1 MATSPAEFIEAA
13 EQSGLIIE
21 LGERIIELACIAK
34 QELEA
39 HLGYTVKLS
48 INCSAHEL
56 VDSNRYIN
64 HLTTL
69 LERYGHDASDFVIEL
84 TETVLLSQSGREQMV
99 LNSLRYLGFK
109 VALDDFGTGY
119 SSLNYIHNY
128 PIDSIKIDATFVRNM
143 LSNKTSEQVVY
154 LIAQLAQ
161 LLDVDLIA
169 EGVEDDRA
177 LNKLIDMGCH
187 YIQATSILAHTTS
200 MNWYT

>member
-1 MATSPAEFIEAA
+1 MATSPLRSFIEAA

-99 LNSLRYLGFK
+99 LNSLRYLGF
-109 VALDDFGTGY
+109 
-119 SSLNYIHNY
+119 
-128 PIDSIKIDATFVRNM
+128 
-143 LSNKTSEQVVY
+143 
-154 LIAQLAQ
+154 
-161 LLDVDLIA
+161 
-169 EGVEDDRA
+169 
-177 LNKLIDMGCH
+177 
-187 YIQATSILAHTTS
+187 
-200 MNWYT
+200 

>member
-1 MATSPAEFIEAA
+1 MRIQLSTSITESHELYVVLQPIVDVNNDRWDYFEILARWNSSVYGNISPAEFIEAA

-99 LNSLRYLGFK
+99 WTRFAILVLKSHWMTS
-109 VALDDFGTGY
+109 ALA
-119 SSLNYIHNY
+119 I
-128 PIDSIKIDATFVRNM
+128 
-143 LSNKTSEQVVY
+143 
-154 LIAQLAQ
+154 
-161 LLDVDLIA
+161 
-169 EGVEDDRA
+169 RA
-177 LNKLIDMGCH
+177 
-187 YIQATSILAHTTS
+187 
-200 MNWYT
+200 

>member
-1 MATSPAEFIEAA
+1 M
-13 EQSGLIIE
+13 
-21 LGERIIELACIAK
+21 
-34 QELEA
+34 
-39 HLGYTVKLS
+39 
-48 INCSAHEL
+48 
-56 VDSNRYIN
+56 
-64 HLTTL
+64 
-69 LERYGHDASDFVIEL
+69 
-84 TETVLLSQSGREQMV
+84 
-99 LNSLRYLGFK
+99 NSLRYLGFK

-187 YIQATSILAHTTS
+187 YIQGYFYSLPHNVDKLVHMINDRQVKRA
-200 MNWYT
+200 